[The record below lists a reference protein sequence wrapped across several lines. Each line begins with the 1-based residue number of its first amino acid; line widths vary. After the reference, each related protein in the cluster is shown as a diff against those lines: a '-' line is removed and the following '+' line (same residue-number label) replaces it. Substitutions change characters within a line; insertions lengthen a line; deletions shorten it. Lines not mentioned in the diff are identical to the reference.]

1 VVTPASSTIG
11 PVNVVI
17 TNADGQ
23 TAVLTNGFLFVGTPV
38 ITWTNPPALTYGAA
52 LGAAQLNA
60 SANVQGTFS
69 YVPPAGSVLDAG
81 SNLLSAAFTPNDS
94 VDYSSV
100 TDYVSLVVTPAPL
113 RVTASNATRPY
124 GVDNPAFTG
133 VIVGLQ
139 NRDNITASY
148 GCAATPGSPA
158 GPYLIVPGL
167 TDPDDRLPNYHVSSV
182 DGTLTILAPVP
193 PIFQTVARSADK
205 ISFDWTATVGV
216 AYQVQYNSSLTAT
229 DWTNLGGLIIATNAL
244 PNMTDSITN
253 SQRLYRVLLVPQ

>member
-1 VVTPASSTIG
+1 
-11 PVNVVI
+11 VNVVI

-38 ITWTNPPALTYGAA
+38 ITWINPPALTYGAA

-60 SANVQGTFS
+60 SANVPGAFS

-81 SNLLSAAFTPNDS
+81 TNLLSAAFTPNNS

-113 RVTASNATRPY
+113 SVTASNATRPY

-133 VIVGLQ
+133 VMVGLQ
-139 NRDNITASY
+139 NGDHITATY

-158 GPYLIVPGL
+158 GPYPIVPSL
-167 TDPDDRLPNYHVSSV
+167 TDPGGRLPNYHVSIV

-193 PIFQTVARSADK
+193 PVFQAVALSADK
-205 ISFDWTATVGV
+205 ISFHWIATVGV
-216 AYQVQYNSSLTAT
+216 AYQVQYNSFLSASN
-229 DWTNLGGLIIATNAL
+229 WTNLGGLIIATNTL

-253 SQRLYRVLLVPQ
+253 SQHFYRVLLVPQ